1 MASIGLDPQGDDLVL
16 TARRDF
22 SWKFTNVDSAKD
34 PVAFPDGALGFEV
47 HQGGEQNAIYKV
59 TQDAAEGGTYSLSVR
74 GVESNQ
80 IDFDD
85 VSRAAQEQ
93 MNGIYAG
100 VSGIS
105 LVGAENVFVSPVKV
119 IPEWGFSITLNTG
132 VNEVQHITYSPSTNG
147 GDFKMA
153 YGLEATD
160 PVLWDSS
167 AGTIEAA
174 LESLSGIGSGNVS
187 VTELSN
193 GWAVEFIGAL
203 AQTNVNRI
211 LAFSYGIGYGLEGTY
226 FPLVRTAT
234 EIPGTSKLNDTLVNT
249 INKTINDIF
258 NSFEDFL
265 GVDLNFVV
273 TSDTNIEVTARGK
286 FSFGEAEVLT
296 LVVGINSDMVEG
308 AINAVLDWTGLF
320 SNIDVDFHYD
330 REFTLEF
337 IGDLA
342 QTPMGEITVDDAL
355 LTGSGSPSMAIEQ
368 LQEGR
373 SEFAHWPALINGSEA
388 TVFVPSVEC
397 DSIPVRS
404 NYQLVWRPL
413 VAESGVNLLGGG
425 DGEDD
430 QVYVVTS
437 ACGGG
442 SGFSTE
448 ESRSGT
454 QSYKMVTINGG
465 GSFVY
470 LPIDSNITRYSSS
483 SRLGVDPGD
492 TYKVSCWVYQDSA
505 NASVNGALYWRVL
518 LIDVEDE
525 QPLQVL
531 ADESVLTTDI
541 PTDEWIYFSHVVTIP
556 PRDVY
561 GDRYEDMQ
569 TYIQSGSTVDDGTV
583 FYIDDWSLERVELAK
598 GGSPVTHGRVSRR
611 GTRR

>member
-47 HQGGEQNAIYKV
+47 HQGGQQNAIYKV
-59 TQDAAEGGTYSLSVR
+59 TQDAAEGGSYLLSVR
-74 GVESNQ
+74 GVQSTP

-85 VSRAAQEQ
+85 VSRAPQEQ
-93 MNGIYAG
+93 MNGIYAS

-160 PVLWDSS
+160 PVLWDST

-174 LESLSGIGSGNVS
+174 LESLSGIGVGNVS

-193 GWAVEFIGAL
+193 GWAVEFVGAL

-211 LAFSYGIGYGLEGTY
+211 LAFSYGIGYGLQGTY

-273 TSDTNIEVTARGK
+273 NTDTNIEVTARAK

-296 LVVGINSDMVEG
+296 MALGITSDMVEG

-342 QTPMGEITVDDAL
+342 ETPMGEITVDDSL
-355 LTGSGSPSMAIEQ
+355 LTGSGSPSMAVEQ

-388 TVFVPSVEC
+388 TVFVPSTEC
-397 DSIPVRS
+397 DGIPVRS

-413 VAESGVNLLGGG
+413 ISESGVNLLAGG

-430 QVYVVTS
+430 QVAIYTAAAGVGTDW
-437 ACGGG
+437 
-442 SGFSTE
+442 STDV
-448 ESRSGT
+448 SRSGT
-454 QSYKMVTINGG
+454 QSYKLVTVNGV
-465 GSFVY
+465 GSFLY
-470 LPIDSNITRYSSS
+470 MPIDPSLPRASSGT
-483 SRLGVDPGD
+483 RLGVDPGD
-492 TYKVSCWVYQDSA
+492 TYKMSCWVYHDSA
-505 NASVNGALYWRVL
+505 NASTNGALYWRVL
-518 LIDVEDE
+518 AIDIEDE
-525 QPLQVL
+525 KPLEVL
-531 ADESVLTTDI
+531 ADEAMLMTNI
-541 PTDEWIYFSHVVTIP
+541 PTDEWIYFSHVVTVP
-556 PRDVY
+556 PLDVY
-561 GDRYEDMQ
+561 GDRHEDMQ
-569 TYIQSGSTVDDGTV
+569 VYLQSGSTVDDGTV
-583 FYIDDWSLERVELAK
+583 LYVDDWSLERVELAK
-598 GGSPVTHGRVSRR
+598 GGLPVTHGRVSRR